1 MQKPKHKLSA
11 EAKKK
16 IQKDCDDYI
25 KLSVIYGHK
34 KALEILKQRKESEV
48 EGEWYQMQLLRVLR
62 CL

>member
-1 MQKPKHKLSA
+1 MKCYLMQKPKHKLSA

-16 IQKDCDDYI
+16 IQKDCDDYV

-48 EGEWYQMQLLRVLR
+48 EGE
-62 CL
+62 